1 MSPEADLLAQLD
13 ECKGLFAPGAA
24 RRTEIL
30 LKQIRGT
37 RFESAAALIHLH
49 ETLLFLRAYPQSVE
63 VARLCDAILF
73 DFGRRVRRVPPE
85 QLAEFEYAEV
95 SGIAG
100 TGITTNFSYV
110 FAKSLAER
118 YGTKTPRGAKHRGSK
133 FKSGAALNIDWEQFE
148 HVDRLAPTLAHMI
161 PAAREAWA
169 LGRHIDWRK
178 CFESAAAAV
187 AESGVTQK
195 SGEVQWLLEHVRP
208 DVYDLLEVPLR
219 FELGDSNASRS
230 RARIPRRSIYF
241 HKGVLL
247 ARKDISFEDEFIE
260 PPIRVTRLARD
271 RAHYVLGVI
280 VDASAVRY
288 RELYGFEYPDE
299 TRVHH
304 AALGRGMDF
313 FFFGVPRHW
322 RLHDREY
329 CAGMYFKNG
338 VPIGYVEVM
347 WRAGVMEVGF
357 NLYYTFRQGETAWL
371 YARLLKLFHQHHKVT
386 AFTIDPYQLGREND
400 EAIESG
406 AFWFYAK
413 LGFHSTSRR
422 IRKLAQREQ
431 ERIAANPKYRTPV
444 RTLRKLAEAPMIYKI
459 KNPQTS
465 GGTIRNRAAT
475 IRERY

>member
-1 MSPEADLLAQLD
+1 MSLEASLLAQLD
-13 ECKGLFAPGAA
+13 ECKGLFAPEAA
-24 RRTEIL
+24 RRTEAL
-30 LKQIRGT
+30 LKQIRGIRFGRSIFGISSKGR

-49 ETLLFLRAYPQSVE
+49 ETLLFLRAYPQSPTV
-63 VARLCDAILF
+63 VRLCDAILF
-73 DFGRRVRRVPPE
+73 DFARWVRRVPRE

-118 YGTKTPRGAKHRGSK
+118 HGQKTHRRAKRREAISNTTGWL
-133 FKSGAALNIDWEQFE
+133 AIDWQHFE
-148 HVDRLAPTLAHMI
+148 HVDRLAPTLAHLI

-169 LGRHIDWRK
+169 VGRHIDWRK
-178 CFESAAAAV
+178 CFESAAAT
-187 AESGVTQK
+187 EK
-195 SGEVQWLLEHVRP
+195 LGEVPWLLQHVRP
-208 DVYDLLEVPLR
+208 EVYDLLEVPLR
-219 FELGDSNASRS
+219 FELGDSSASRS
-230 RARIPRRSIYF
+230 RARFARHSMFYHR
-241 HKGVLL
+241 GALL
-247 ARKDISFEDEFIE
+247 ARKDVSFEREFAA
-260 PPIRVTRLARD
+260 PPIRVTRLARV
-271 RAHYVLGVI
+271 RAHQVLGVI

-313 FFFGVPRHW
+313 FFFGVPPHW

-371 YARLLKLFHQHHKVT
+371 YARLLKLFRQHFKVE
-386 AFTIDPYQLGREND
+386 AFTIDPYQLGHEND

-406 AFWFYAK
+406 AFWFYSK
-413 LGFHSTSRR
+413 LGFHSTSRK
-422 IRKLAQREQ
+422 IRELAEREQ
-431 ERIAANPKYRTPV
+431 ERIGANPKYRSPA
-444 RTLRKLAEAPMIYKI
+444 RTLRKLAEAPMIYKV
-459 KNPQTS
+459 T
-465 GGTIRNRAAT
+465 
-475 IRERY
+475 

>member
-1 MSPEADLLAQLD
+1 MSLEASVLAQLD
-13 ECKGLFAPGAA
+13 ECKGLFAPEAA
-24 RRTEIL
+24 RRTEAL
-30 LKQIRGT
+30 LKQIRGIRFGAAIKDR
-37 RFESAAALIHLH
+37 RFESASALIHLH
-49 ETLLFLRAYPQSVE
+49 ETLLFLRAYPQS
-63 VARLCDAILF
+63 AKAGRLCDAILF
-73 DFGRRVRRVPPE
+73 DFARWVRRVPRE

-118 YGTKTPRGAKHRGSK
+118 HGRETRRRRKRREATFNRAQ
-133 FKSGAALNIDWEQFE
+133 LNIDWQHFE
-148 HVDRLAPTLAHMI
+148 HVDRLAPILAQVV

-169 LGRHIDWRK
+169 VGRHMDWRK
-178 CFESAAAAV
+178 CFESAV
-187 AESGVTQK
+187 ATEG
-195 SGEVQWLLEHVRP
+195 SGEVRWLLEHVQP
-208 DVYDLLEVPLR
+208 EVYDLLEVPLR
-219 FELGDSNASRS
+219 FEVGDSSASRS
-230 RARIPRRSIYF
+230 RARIARRSIYF
-241 HKGVLL
+241 HNGALL
-247 ARKDISFEDEFIE
+247 ARKDVSFEREFAA
-260 PPIRVTRLARD
+260 PPIRVTRLARV
-271 RAHYVLGVI
+271 RAHHMLGVI

-313 FFFGVPRHW
+313 FFFGVPRQW

-371 YARLLKLFHQHHKVT
+371 YARLLKLFRQQFKVE
-386 AFTIDPYQLGREND
+386 AFTIDPYQLGHEND

-406 AFWFYAK
+406 AFWFYSK
-413 LGFHSTSRR
+413 LGFHSTSRK
-422 IRKLAQREQ
+422 IRKLTEREQ
-431 ERIAANPKYRTPV
+431 ARIAVNPKYRTTA
-444 RTLRKLAEAPMIYKI
+444 RTLRQLAEAPMIYKV
-459 KNPQTS
+459 Q
-465 GGTIRNRAAT
+465 
-475 IRERY
+475 